1 MIKLIREH
9 LSTKIFIITVCLL
22 ITVGSAIYGM
32 VALGMLR
39 SYFLELDRSLSNQTE
54 KMVLQLSN
62 TSVQEIDGILKMFAL
77 EHGISIVLKDSDE
90 KVLGIYG
97 DMEYSLAPGTDVED
111 ILLGSGITES
121 YSCKLTNGKTYWI
134 QVFGNKE
141 KVNIGLESL
150 KRILPML
157 GAITFLAALAIAA
170 LYTKYI
176 TRSILKV
183 SEVSKKMANLDFRVR
198 YTEDRRD
205 EIGILGENLNELS
218 EKLESAL
225 DELKEKN
232 TDLEKSIKLEQQLE
246 QQQMAFFSAVSHEL
260 KTPITILKGQIQGM
274 LLEVGGYKDRDR
286 YLKRSFEVA
295 NSMENMVQEILYVS
309 KIRTSGFELKLIDIP
324 LEKLENVKAVNR
336 VAEVQLYPMDF
347 KIITK
352 SESVDADNQK
362 LRIMAYDSLEDDG
375 PFADG
380 QIHLTKGKYP
390 RKEGEIVVNQFL
402 AEVNQWEIGETVCFK
417 SHSGEQSQ
425 ASISGIYISGIEEKQ
440 GKEPLA
446 VNRIENTIY
455 GKPEFVCHLQET
467 CGYENLIVYVDN
479 PEQLSRT
486 QLEVTR
492 ILKNYRVMKADNL
505 FQKMEIPLLQVVRV
519 VKMMLGLSVVS
530 SVLVITLLLSMWM
543 RARKKE
549 IAIYVSLGKTKVDLF
564 MQIILECF
572 SVFGFSTIIALYTG
586 DKMLIVLEKFLDW
599 KSIGAFTSMQIY
611 AQNKDICY
619 LILSG
624 TIILLLSIS
633 ISLFP
638 ILCTKPKKILAEME
652 G

>member
-1 MIKLIREH
+1 M
-9 LSTKIFIITVCLL
+9 STKIFIITVCLL

-32 VALGMLR
+32 VALGMSR

-324 LEKLENVKAVNR
+324 LHQLVENVIK
-336 VAEVQLYPMDF
+336 EQED
-347 KIITK
+347 
-352 SESVDADNQK
+352 
-362 LRIMAYDSLEDDG
+362 MAIDRGL
-375 PFADG
+375 
-380 QIHLTKGKYP
+380 
-390 RKEGEIVVNQFL
+390 QFH
-402 AEVNQWEIGETVCFK
+402 IR
-417 SHSGEQSQ
+417 
-425 ASISGIYISGIEEKQ
+425 IEESTWIRADE

>member
-1 MIKLIREH
+1 MNFAERAFRYLFRK
-9 LSTKIFIITVCLL
+9 KGKAIILFWVLL
-22 ITVGSAIYGM
+22 ITETMI
-32 VALGMLR
+32 
-39 SYFLELDRSLSNQTE
+39 LST
-54 KMVLQLSN
+54 V
-62 TSVQEIDGILKMFAL
+62 
-77 EHGISIVLKDSDE
+77 
-90 KVLGIYG
+90 
-97 DMEYSLAPGTDVED
+97 
-111 ILLGSGITES
+111 
-121 YSCKLTNGKTYWI
+121 
-134 QVFGNKE
+134 
-141 KVNIGLESL
+141 
-150 KRILPML
+150 
-157 GAITFLAALAIAA
+157 
-170 LYTKYI
+170 
-176 TRSILKV
+176 
-183 SEVSKKMANLDFRVR
+183 
-198 YTEDRRD
+198 
-205 EIGILGENLNELS
+205 
-218 EKLESAL
+218 
-225 DELKEKN
+225 
-232 TDLEKSIKLEQQLE
+232 
-246 QQQMAFFSAVSHEL
+246 
-260 KTPITILKGQIQGM
+260 TILRK
-274 LLEVGGYKDRDR
+274 LLIEREKAEELFTDDEYK
-286 YLKRSFEVA
+286 K
-295 NSMENMVQEILYVS
+295 
-309 KIRTSGFELKLIDIP
+309 

>member
-1 MIKLIREH
+1 MNFAERAFRYLFRK
-9 LSTKIFIITVCLL
+9 KGKAIILFWVLL
-22 ITVGSAIYGM
+22 ITETMILSTVTI
-32 VALGMLR
+32 LR
-39 SYFLELDRSLSNQTE
+39 ASEVVRIE
-54 KMVLQLSN
+54 
-62 TSVQEIDGILKMFAL
+62 
-77 EHGISIVLKDSDE
+77 
-90 KVLGIYG
+90 
-97 DMEYSLAPGTDVED
+97 
-111 ILLGSGITES
+111 LLGKSKA
-121 YSCKLTNGKTYWI
+121 KLLI
-134 QVFGNKE
+134 ERE
-141 KVNIGLESL
+141 KAEELFTDDE
-150 KRILPML
+150 
-157 GAITFLAALAIAA
+157 
-170 LYTKYI
+170 Y
-176 TRSILKV
+176 
-183 SEVSKKMANLDFRVR
+183 KK
-198 YTEDRRD
+198 
-205 EIGILGENLNELS
+205 
-218 EKLESAL
+218 
-225 DELKEKN
+225 
-232 TDLEKSIKLEQQLE
+232 
-246 QQQMAFFSAVSHEL
+246 
-260 KTPITILKGQIQGM
+260 
-274 LLEVGGYKDRDR
+274 
-286 YLKRSFEVA
+286 
-295 NSMENMVQEILYVS
+295 
-309 KIRTSGFELKLIDIP
+309 

>member
-1 MIKLIREH
+1 MNFAERAFRYLFRK
-9 LSTKIFIITVCLL
+9 KGKAIILFWVLL
-22 ITVGSAIYGM
+22 ITETMILSTVTI
-32 VALGMLR
+32 LR
-39 SYFLELDRSLSNQTE
+39 ASEVTRIE
-54 KMVLQLSN
+54 
-62 TSVQEIDGILKMFAL
+62 
-77 EHGISIVLKDSDE
+77 
-90 KVLGIYG
+90 
-97 DMEYSLAPGTDVED
+97 
-111 ILLGSGITES
+111 LLGKSKA
-121 YSCKLTNGKTYWI
+121 KLLI
-134 QVFGNKE
+134 ERE
-141 KVNIGLESL
+141 KAEELFTDDE
-150 KRILPML
+150 
-157 GAITFLAALAIAA
+157 
-170 LYTKYI
+170 Y
-176 TRSILKV
+176 
-183 SEVSKKMANLDFRVR
+183 KK
-198 YTEDRRD
+198 
-205 EIGILGENLNELS
+205 
-218 EKLESAL
+218 
-225 DELKEKN
+225 
-232 TDLEKSIKLEQQLE
+232 
-246 QQQMAFFSAVSHEL
+246 
-260 KTPITILKGQIQGM
+260 
-274 LLEVGGYKDRDR
+274 
-286 YLKRSFEVA
+286 
-295 NSMENMVQEILYVS
+295 
-309 KIRTSGFELKLIDIP
+309 

-362 LRIMAYDSLEDDG
+362 LRIMAYDNLEDDG

>member
-1 MIKLIREH
+1 MNFAERAFRYLFRK
-9 LSTKIFIITVCLL
+9 KGKAIILFWVLL
-22 ITVGSAIYGM
+22 ITETMILSTVTILRTSE
-32 VALGMLR
+32 VAR
-39 SYFLELDRSLSNQTE
+39 IE
-54 KMVLQLSN
+54 
-62 TSVQEIDGILKMFAL
+62 
-77 EHGISIVLKDSDE
+77 
-90 KVLGIYG
+90 
-97 DMEYSLAPGTDVED
+97 
-111 ILLGSGITES
+111 LLGKSKA
-121 YSCKLTNGKTYWI
+121 KLLI
-134 QVFGNKE
+134 ERE
-141 KVNIGLESL
+141 KAEELFTDDE
-150 KRILPML
+150 
-157 GAITFLAALAIAA
+157 
-170 LYTKYI
+170 Y
-176 TRSILKV
+176 
-183 SEVSKKMANLDFRVR
+183 KK
-198 YTEDRRD
+198 
-205 EIGILGENLNELS
+205 
-218 EKLESAL
+218 
-225 DELKEKN
+225 
-232 TDLEKSIKLEQQLE
+232 
-246 QQQMAFFSAVSHEL
+246 
-260 KTPITILKGQIQGM
+260 
-274 LLEVGGYKDRDR
+274 
-286 YLKRSFEVA
+286 
-295 NSMENMVQEILYVS
+295 
-309 KIRTSGFELKLIDIP
+309 

>member
-1 MIKLIREH
+1 MNFAERAFRYLFRK
-9 LSTKIFIITVCLL
+9 KGKAIILFWVLL
-22 ITVGSAIYGM
+22 ITETSE
-32 VALGMLR
+32 VAR
-39 SYFLELDRSLSNQTE
+39 IE
-54 KMVLQLSN
+54 
-62 TSVQEIDGILKMFAL
+62 
-77 EHGISIVLKDSDE
+77 
-90 KVLGIYG
+90 
-97 DMEYSLAPGTDVED
+97 
-111 ILLGSGITES
+111 LLGKSKA
-121 YSCKLTNGKTYWI
+121 KLLI
-134 QVFGNKE
+134 ERE
-141 KVNIGLESL
+141 KAEELFTDDE
-150 KRILPML
+150 
-157 GAITFLAALAIAA
+157 
-170 LYTKYI
+170 Y
-176 TRSILKV
+176 
-183 SEVSKKMANLDFRVR
+183 KK
-198 YTEDRRD
+198 
-205 EIGILGENLNELS
+205 
-218 EKLESAL
+218 
-225 DELKEKN
+225 
-232 TDLEKSIKLEQQLE
+232 
-246 QQQMAFFSAVSHEL
+246 
-260 KTPITILKGQIQGM
+260 
-274 LLEVGGYKDRDR
+274 
-286 YLKRSFEVA
+286 
-295 NSMENMVQEILYVS
+295 
-309 KIRTSGFELKLIDIP
+309 

>member
-1 MIKLIREH
+1 MNFAERAFRYLFRK
-9 LSTKIFIITVCLL
+9 KGKAIILFWVLL
-22 ITVGSAIYGM
+22 ITETMILSTVTILRASE
-32 VALGMLR
+32 VAR
-39 SYFLELDRSLSNQTE
+39 I
-54 KMVLQLSN
+54 K
-62 TSVQEIDGILKMFAL
+62 
-77 EHGISIVLKDSDE
+77 
-90 KVLGIYG
+90 
-97 DMEYSLAPGTDVED
+97 
-111 ILLGSGITES
+111 LLGKSKA
-121 YSCKLTNGKTYWI
+121 KLLI
-134 QVFGNKE
+134 ERE
-141 KVNIGLESL
+141 KAEELFTDDE
-150 KRILPML
+150 
-157 GAITFLAALAIAA
+157 
-170 LYTKYI
+170 Y
-176 TRSILKV
+176 
-183 SEVSKKMANLDFRVR
+183 KK
-198 YTEDRRD
+198 
-205 EIGILGENLNELS
+205 
-218 EKLESAL
+218 
-225 DELKEKN
+225 
-232 TDLEKSIKLEQQLE
+232 
-246 QQQMAFFSAVSHEL
+246 
-260 KTPITILKGQIQGM
+260 
-274 LLEVGGYKDRDR
+274 
-286 YLKRSFEVA
+286 
-295 NSMENMVQEILYVS
+295 
-309 KIRTSGFELKLIDIP
+309 

-479 PEQLSRT
+479 PEQLNRT

>member
-1 MIKLIREH
+1 MNFAERAFRYLFRK
-9 LSTKIFIITVCLL
+9 KGKAIILFWVLL
-22 ITVGSAIYGM
+22 ITETMILSTVTI
-32 VALGMLR
+32 LR
-39 SYFLELDRSLSNQTE
+39 VSEAARIE
-54 KMVLQLSN
+54 
-62 TSVQEIDGILKMFAL
+62 
-77 EHGISIVLKDSDE
+77 
-90 KVLGIYG
+90 
-97 DMEYSLAPGTDVED
+97 
-111 ILLGSGITES
+111 LLGKSKA
-121 YSCKLTNGKTYWI
+121 KLLI
-134 QVFGNKE
+134 ERE
-141 KVNIGLESL
+141 KAEELFTDDE
-150 KRILPML
+150 
-157 GAITFLAALAIAA
+157 
-170 LYTKYI
+170 Y
-176 TRSILKV
+176 
-183 SEVSKKMANLDFRVR
+183 KK
-198 YTEDRRD
+198 
-205 EIGILGENLNELS
+205 
-218 EKLESAL
+218 
-225 DELKEKN
+225 
-232 TDLEKSIKLEQQLE
+232 
-246 QQQMAFFSAVSHEL
+246 
-260 KTPITILKGQIQGM
+260 
-274 LLEVGGYKDRDR
+274 
-286 YLKRSFEVA
+286 
-295 NSMENMVQEILYVS
+295 
-309 KIRTSGFELKLIDIP
+309 

-586 DKMLIVLEKFLDW
+586 DKMLIVLEKLLDW

>member
-1 MIKLIREH
+1 MNFAERAFRYLFRK
-9 LSTKIFIITVCLL
+9 KGKAIILFWVLL
-22 ITVGSAIYGM
+22 ITETMILSTVTI
-32 VALGMLR
+32 LR
-39 SYFLELDRSLSNQTE
+39 
-54 KMVLQLSN
+54 
-62 TSVQEIDGILKMFAL
+62 
-77 EHGISIVLKDSDE
+77 
-90 KVLGIYG
+90 
-97 DMEYSLAPGTDVED
+97 
-111 ILLGSGITES
+111 
-121 YSCKLTNGKTYWI
+121 
-134 QVFGNKE
+134 
-141 KVNIGLESL
+141 
-150 KRILPML
+150 
-157 GAITFLAALAIAA
+157 
-170 LYTKYI
+170 
-176 TRSILKV
+176 V
-183 SEVSKKMANLDFRVR
+183 SEVARIELLGKSKAKLLIEREKAKELFTD
-198 YTEDRRD
+198 D
-205 EIGILGENLNELS
+205 E
-218 EKLESAL
+218 
-225 DELKEKN
+225 
-232 TDLEKSIKLEQQLE
+232 
-246 QQQMAFFSAVSHEL
+246 
-260 KTPITILKGQIQGM
+260 
-274 LLEVGGYKDRDR
+274 YK
-286 YLKRSFEVA
+286 K
-295 NSMENMVQEILYVS
+295 
-309 KIRTSGFELKLIDIP
+309 

-336 VAEVQLYPMDF
+336 VAEVLLYPMDF

-390 RKEGEIVVNQFL
+390 HKEGEIVVNQFL

-467 CGYENLIVYVDN
+467 RGYENLIVYVDN
-479 PEQLSRT
+479 PEQLNRT

>member
-1 MIKLIREH
+1 MENRI
-9 LSTKIFIITVCLL
+9 SLL
-22 ITVGSAIYGM
+22 HDSLNTYLRGIGKRYPERMNSVNNIVKES
-32 VALGMLR
+32 LR
-39 SYFLELDRSLSNQTE
+39 SENVEYMARMNSFMLED
-54 KMVLQLSN
+54 
-62 TSVQEIDGILKMFAL
+62 
-77 EHGISIVLKDSDE
+77 
-90 KVLGIYG
+90 
-97 DMEYSLAPGTDVED
+97 
-111 ILLGSGITES
+111 
-121 YSCKLTNGKTYWI
+121 
-134 QVFGNKE
+134 
-141 KVNIGLESL
+141 
-150 KRILPML
+150 
-157 GAITFLAALAIAA
+157 
-170 LYTKYI
+170 
-176 TRSILKV
+176 
-183 SEVSKKMANLDFRVR
+183 DF
-198 YTEDRRD
+198 
-205 EIGILGENLNELS
+205 
-218 EKLESAL
+218 L
-225 DELKEKN
+225 DELLIQYSDAECLERVLQKTIDIDSVHSFYIQLKNILEYRKNVFNIYQYYSFALLYQVMERQNTVHNIDVALTIFEKN
-232 TDLEKSIKLEQQLE
+232 NQIEEMCSLKIIEKLMKQSEKGIRHLMASYINRKPCDFTKRLANMNYFSEEECPLDIFDLNPDHLNCCKKEQIKQRLNEIMAYHRYSGSIEYDE
-246 QQQMAFFSAVSHEL
+246 IEN
-260 KTPITILKGQIQGM
+260 
-274 LLEVGGYKDRDR
+274 LLHSNYK
-286 YLKRSFEVA
+286 
-295 NSMENMVQEILYVS
+295 NI
-309 KIRTSGFELKLIDIP
+309 LIDGLDFYDLSIWGKEIDTAAQSI
-324 LEKLENVKAVNR
+324 LEENG
-336 VAEVQLYPMDF
+336 
-347 KIITK
+347 ITK

-479 PEQLSRT
+479 PEQLNRT

-624 TIILLLSIS
+624 TIILLFSIS